1 MTTDRPQGRRP
12 PAGGRRKRAL
22 ASRIVAAGLSA
33 VTSLV
38 LVGTLARS
46 DAVTRARRTDP
57 PPALVLVPYPGS
69 DATSPAGSAP
79 PVTRSDAPPVT
90 TSQAS

>member
-1 MTTDRPQGRRP
+1 MTTDRSQGRRSP
-12 PAGGRRKRAL
+12 GARRRKRAL
-22 ASRIVAAGLSA
+22 AGRLVAAGLSA

-46 DAVTRARRTDP
+46 DAVTQARRTDP
-57 PPALVLVPYPGS
+57 PPALMLVPYPGE
-69 DATSPAGSAP
+69 DATSPPGSAP
-79 PVTRSDAPPVT
+79 PVTPSDAPPVT